1 MFPPLPD
8 PGCGAYNQ
16 GAAIRVNGR
25 AWIVLGTMQQRP
37 PNVSVNFGP
46 FVNMP
51 ASVKPVGYFSL
62 AAGAVPP
69 PAPPPPVPPTA
80 TCTSMVFAHRSAI
93 SADVILAGTTPGLDY
108 TVTANGRTA
117 AFTDPHL
124 ANSCQPDL
132 VYCQTNA

>member
-1 MFPPLPD
+1 
-8 PGCGAYNQ
+8 
-16 GAAIRVNGR
+16 
-25 AWIVLGTMQQRP
+25 MQQRP